1 MFDSLRARL
10 FQSAQPKD
18 SAMPSKFVYLS
29 DEHFGDT
36 PALTILS
43 PKQLDAVLEEG
54 WNVIRRSKKKV
65 KDAHG
70 RKVEVE
76 YLELAK
82 KSEERALARSHSSR
96 DDEVEDLERNEP
108 RGLSRV
114 DGDRSLTAP
123 DDSYLGPGGS
133 RGLSHLASLDP
144 NIRVAPSLSGDF
156 AFGQGVDAAKL
167 GQPITAC
174 KFKRGTK
181 PHEEWMKGYN
191 KAMEEDGKGA
201 DPAALKAAY
210 ESGKR
215 VAQIPDKNLEVTCE
229 YPEGTM
235 LYNEW
240 LRGFTENGGDH
251 VQEEANPDGGAP

>member
-1 MFDSLRARL
+1 
-10 FQSAQPKD
+10 
-18 SAMPSKFVYLS
+18 MPAKFVYLS
-29 DEHFGDT
+29 DEHYGDT
-36 PALTILS
+36 DALTILS
-43 PKQLDAVLEEG
+43 PKQYDLVLAEG
-54 WNVIRRSKKKV
+54 WEIIKRGKKTVTGPTGKKV
-65 KDAHG
+65 TVD
-70 RKVEVE
+70 

-82 KSEERALARSHSSR
+82 KSEERAVARVRR
-96 DDEVEDLERNEP
+96 DDDDVEDLEHNEP

-114 DGDRSLTAP
+114 DSDRSLTAP

-181 PHEEWMKGYN
+181 PYEEWMKGYN
-191 KAMEEDGKGA
+191 KAMIEDGKGA
-201 DPAALKAAY
+201 DEAALKDAYRLGKKAA
-210 ESGKR
+210 
-215 VAQIPDKNLEVTCE
+215 QNPDKDAEVTCSF
-229 YPEGTM
+229 PPGTM

-240 LRGFTENGGDH
+240 LKGFTENGGDH
-251 VQEEANPDGGAP
+251 IEEEANPDVGAV

>member
-1 MFDSLRARL
+1 MFDALRAR
-10 FQSAQPKD
+10 FAAKPKD
-18 SAMPSKFVYLS
+18 PAMPSKFVYLS

-54 WNVIRRSKKKV
+54 WSVIRRSKKTV
-65 KDAHG
+65 MG
-70 RKVEVE
+70 PNSRKVPVE

-82 KSEERALARSHSSR
+82 KSEERSLARTR
-96 DDEVEDLERNEP
+96 PDGDEVEDLEHNEP

-114 DGDRSLTAP
+114 DSDRSLTAP

-174 KFKRGTK
+174 KFKAGTK

-191 KAMEEDGKGA
+191 KALEEDGKGA
-201 DPAALKAAY
+201 DPAALADAYRLGKIAAT
-210 ESGKR
+210 ST
-215 VAQIPDKNLEVTCE
+215 AAEVTC
-229 YPEGTM
+229 PFPPSTM

-240 LRGFTENGGDH
+240 LKAFTENGGDH
-251 VQEEANPDGGAP
+251 VEVEQNPDGR